1 MARRLHR
8 RVVALGLCGALAGC
22 YTGSAHTV
30 TPAAIGADQGW
41 LMVRGVP
48 FFEQTGDRDCGAA
61 ALAMVLQYWDV
72 TVTPDEIA
80 VAHPGSRGQG
90 LRAGQLRDFARARGL
105 EAFLIK
111 GQPADLKG
119 ELERGRPIIVGM
131 GKPYGPKNL
140 AHYEVLV
147 GVHRDQRRILTL
159 DPDHGW
165 RENSVE
171 GFAAE
176 WAAGQQLLLVIFRRG
191 PV

>member
-1 MARRLHR
+1 MSMSRWIAVLA
-8 RVVALGLCGALAGC
+8 VGGALAGC

-30 TPAAIGADQGW
+30 TPAAIGADPGW
-41 LMVRGVP
+41 LVVRGVP
-48 FFEQTGDRDCGAA
+48 FFEQTGERDCGAA
-61 ALAMVLQYWDV
+61 ALAMVLQYWEV
-72 TVTPDEIA
+72 SVTPDQIA

-90 LRAGQLRDFARARGL
+90 LRAGQLRDFARTHGL
-105 EAFLIK
+105 EAFVIA

-119 ELERGRPIIVGM
+119 ELERGRPVIVGL

-147 GVHRDQRRILTL
+147 GLHRDRQGVLTL

-165 RENSVE
+165 RENTLE

-176 WAAGQQLLLVIFRRG
+176 WAAGQQLLLVVFRRAG
-191 PV
+191 I